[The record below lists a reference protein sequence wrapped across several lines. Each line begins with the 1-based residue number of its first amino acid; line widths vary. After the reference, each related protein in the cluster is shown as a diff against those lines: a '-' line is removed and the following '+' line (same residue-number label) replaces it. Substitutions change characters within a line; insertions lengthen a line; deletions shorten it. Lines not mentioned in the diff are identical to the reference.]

1 MRKNLN
7 LYILI
12 TVICISISGCGKTGA
27 DNSNTY
33 NLTEETPD
41 LSSPDNIQ
49 NHDSQTEKPVDK
61 EEDNS
66 APASTPEITSMS
78 SAKPGIKKEIISAGK
93 DYSDANRLV
102 TFLGLKEY
110 KKIKGETFT
119 DKPKKGN
126 KYLVLFLSIKNNSY
140 EENYI
145 NYNYFKSKIDGKNTE
160 HTFLFNDPKNYP
172 AIFTQ
177 INPGGHIAGFIAWEV
192 PDAWNTLEI
201 TYNGWKDTDNI
212 SLTGSF
218 TPKDL
223 DDPVIYNANDYLNNT
238 QS

>member
-1 MRKNLN
+1 MRKKLY
-7 LYILI
+7 LYILVY
-12 TVICISISGCGKTGA
+12 VICISMSGCGKTGT

-33 NLTEETPD
+33 NPTEETSD
-41 LSSPDNIQ
+41 ISSSDNIQ
-49 NHDSQTEKPVDK
+49 NYDTPAETPVYKDK
-61 EEDNS
+61 DNS
-66 APASTPEITSMS
+66 TPGSTTETTSMPL
-78 SAKPGIKKEIISAGK
+78 AKPDTKKEIISAGK
-93 DYSDANRLV
+93 DYSDSKRLV

-110 KKIKGETFT
+110 KKIKGKTFT

-160 HTFLFNDPKNYP
+160 HTFLLNDPRNYP
-172 AIFTQ
+172 SIFTH

-192 PDAWNTLEI
+192 PDKWNKLEI

-223 DDPVIYNANDYLNNT
+223 DDPIIYNANDYLNNT